1 MPLPVTRLERQILAL
16 IALVVVIGVIA
27 YAL

>member
-1 MPLPVTRLERQILAL
+1 MPLPVTRLERQVLAIIGL
-16 IALVVVIGVIA
+16 LVVIGVIA